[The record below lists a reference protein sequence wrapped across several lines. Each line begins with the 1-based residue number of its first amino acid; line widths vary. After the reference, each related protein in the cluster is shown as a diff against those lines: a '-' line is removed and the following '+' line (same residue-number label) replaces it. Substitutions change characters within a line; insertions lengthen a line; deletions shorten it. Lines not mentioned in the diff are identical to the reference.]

1 MSTVY
6 CFYINAL
13 GVLFLKICALSCL
26 HVDVNAYILV
36 ILYAYAFL
44 HKCIRRIFH
53 QIFITCRVLL
63 NSFYVIVDGI
73 SDIWLQ
79 IVVQRSPLVYI
90 YLKPLCNKFWQDTRS
105 TSNSRWR
112 MAAILNSRSNMLLW
126 NKILLM
132 QVQYI

>member
-1 MSTVY
+1 MDIFYHIFEKRMSKYVHHDKNKVQTV
-6 CFYINAL
+6 CSFWIMTGIPHWL
-13 GVLFLKICALSCL
+13 FVLNSRISTL
-26 HVDVNAYILV
+26 YIL
-36 ILYAYAFL
+36 ILLFSTNIQYTYL
-44 HKCIRRIFH
+44 
-53 QIFITCRVLL
+53 
-63 NSFYVIVDGI
+63 VDGI

-90 YLKPLCNKFWQDTRS
+90 YLKPLCNKFWQETRS